1 MATLKT
7 KIRAAWAVLLSSVGS
22 AFILGLGVIA
32 AAALVLRN
40 LSRPLRA
47 LAEAADKVGQG
58 AHVASARA
66 GPATSSWWPR
76 PSTPCRTASPAC

>member
-1 MATLKT
+1 
-7 KIRAAWAVLLSSVGS
+7 VLLSGVGS

-47 LAEAADKVGQG
+47 LAEAADKVGQD
-58 AHVASARA
+58 AHVQHR
-66 GPATSSWWPR
+66 
-76 PSTPCRTASPAC
+76 